1 MWELWARSSHRT
13 DSIMK
18 PGNSKAPLSNLGEA
32 EIEEAEQEKLRLE
45 VLVILLGAG
54 IWVGRENPHRYWVH
68 PWWNSAIWS
77 GPFSVPSRVLL
88 LLCFSIISPCR
99 VAFCEHCSPTFR
111 TNSKNP
117 VFHAWLHALQIKT
130 VSSQTGLLAASV
142 WIVMKR
148 LFECSQSRLFLR
160 GWKPQSQTYLLHELD
175 QPWWLLRHAP
185 WSSIFGVTGP
195 SWFHQCSGTNLEDP
209 GPIQSKQFV
218 HNIAS
223 SENEHAGWKWWLPVF
238 VVFHPLWKWQPL
250 DYHVRS
256 WPALVSPLLIS
267 CHFIIPYSHF
277 PFSDFGPLFGL
288 SMAPSMVHERGP

>member
-1 MWELWARSSHRT
+1 MCMVGHRCLGINTTRRKRKRGVKQKGRFKKFTCFFHPGWWLLCDLPEASTSVLLLSWNMWELWARSSHRT

-148 LFECSQSRLFLR
+148 LFECSQRIVSQRLETPVTDLLASWIRPTLVASAARPLELDLRCNRTELVPSMFRHKLR
-160 GWKPQSQTYLLHELD
+160 G
-175 QPWWLLRHAP
+175 
-185 WSSIFGVTGP
+185 
-195 SWFHQCSGTNLEDP
+195 P
-209 GPIQSKQFV
+209 GAHPIEA
-218 HNIAS
+218 I
-223 SENEHAGWKWWLPVF
+223 
-238 VVFHPLWKWQPL
+238 
-250 DYHVRS
+250 
-256 WPALVSPLLIS
+256 
-267 CHFIIPYSHF
+267 CT
-277 PFSDFGPLFGL
+277 
-288 SMAPSMVHERGP
+288 